1 MPPLLQAAVQ
11 AGIISQEDAERVAR
25 GLDPDYARL
34 WTEQVLEQSFGKAL
48 SAQQRRL
55 LELLRASDYTP
66 TEAQIAAFWER
77 ENELL
82 WNDVQPDILDAIAE
96 RATIG
101 AVAAGFDTWD
111 FVNQS
116 VIDWAEDYYINA
128 DLELPG
134 SIPQLNLTARTRFQ
148 TAFVRWQ
155 RGELDE
161 LVERGLPDL
170 IEAITPVFGPE
181 RAERIAVTET
191 TRIFTEAQRFVE
203 ESNPDTLY
211 LRMLT
216 AADEKVCPICGP
228 LHGAVRKKAD
238 KFYEHPQLGKVQGPP
253 FHVRCRCGETPETAL
268 TVKVP
273 LGPEDQFKFE
283 AVKNGR

>member
-1 MPPLLQAAVQ
+1 MPPLLTAAVQ
-11 AGIISQEDAERVAR
+11 AGILTQEDAERLAR
-25 GLDPDYARL
+25 SLDADYARL
-34 WTEQVLEQSFGKAL
+34 WAEQYLERSYAGAL

-55 LELLRASDYTP
+55 LDLLQATGYQP
-66 TEAQIAAFWER
+66 TEAQLSAFWAE
-77 ENELL
+77 ENRLL
-82 WNDVQPDILDAIAE
+82 WEAVGDDIVEVMTE
-96 RATIG
+96 RATI
-101 AVAAGFDTWD
+101 ATIAAGLDTWT

-128 DLELPG
+128 DIDLPG

-148 TAFVRWQ
+148 TAFVRWN

-161 LVERGLPDL
+161 LAERGLPDL
-170 IEAITPVFGPE
+170 IDAITPVFGPE

-273 LGPEDQFKFE
+273 LGPEDQFKFK
-283 AVKNGR
+283 AVKDGR